1 VAPRTLAAGASRAS
15 FLSENSFVS
24 GRASRNDGPGLRE
37 GEAAASFRE
46 EEDRACAFDAGPVD
60 GLLSPAEILRRP
72 TLAEYASFLD
82 AEYGLGTTGDPGDAE
97 ADGEWNESQSERI
110 SSKSEVGA
118 PFRREL
124 AALVQACAA
133 GRADVARA
141 LLRAGVDPNLAWAR
155 DGFAPLHVAAAGG
168 ASEENKIAVVE
179 ALLGAGA
186 DARAL
191 TAAGTSAAHLAAA
204 RGERALLEVL
214 LVRGCDPAYADAD
227 KQTVA
232 HLAARRGAFGAAETA
247 ALACA
252 PLRTARG
259 GLESWDAWRRTPADW
274 ALANG
279 ASDALLALR
288 DGGARVRELASRVA
302 SAAAATRAKAFAR
315 DVSDWKTAKETSVLA
330 ALVAETRRFSV
341 STRETADEAL
351 EDAELLNVTKA
362 GIRYEQSAIEAE
374 IVAAGRAAA
383 TLKEL
388 VCANAFNRD
397 AARELGATAPLV
409 AMVASVASSPPKS
422 DSRAGSRLEASALH
436 QARIRVAIDAAGAL
450 RNLAYANAANR
461 AAAIAAGAVEAL
473 EAATRGAPPEAAPD
487 GPRRRLAFVSASALA
502 NLKT

>member
-1 VAPRTLAAGASRAS
+1 MAVA
-15 FLSENSFVS
+15 
-24 GRASRNDGPGLRE
+24 
-37 GEAAASFRE
+37 
-46 EEDRACAFDAGPVD
+46 
-60 GLLSPAEILRRP
+60 
-72 TLAEYASFLD
+72 
-82 AEYGLGTTGDPGDAE
+82 
-97 ADGEWNESQSERI
+97 
-110 SSKSEVGA
+110 
-118 PFRREL
+118 
-124 AALVQACAA
+124 
-133 GRADVARA
+133 
-141 LLRAGVDPNLAWAR
+141 
-155 DGFAPLHVAAAGG
+155 
-168 ASEENKIAVVE
+168 E

-186 DARAL
+186 DARAR
-191 TAAGTSAAHLAAA
+191 TAAGTNAAHLAAA
-204 RGERALLEVL
+204 RGERALLELL
-214 LVRGCDPAYADAD
+214 LVRGCDPGAADGD

-252 PLRTARG
+252 PLRTGKG

-288 DGGARVRELASRVA
+288 DAGARVRALASRVA
-302 SAAAATRAKAFAR
+302 SAAAVTRAYKAR
-315 DVSDWKTAKETSVLA
+315 DVSERKTAKATSVLA

-341 STRETADEAL
+341 STRAKADEAL
-351 EDAELLNVTKA
+351 EDTELLNVTKS
-362 GIRYEQSAIEAE
+362 GIRDDVPERSTRAIEAE

-397 AARELGATAPLV
+397 AARELGAMAPLV

-422 DSRAGSRLEASALH
+422 DSAHAGSRLEASALSALH

-473 EAATRGAPPEAAPD
+473 EAATRGAPPEAAQD
-487 GPRRRLAFVSASALA
+487 GPRRRLAFASASALA
-502 NLKT
+502 NLKPRGGEEA

>member
-1 VAPRTLAAGASRAS
+1 MAVA
-15 FLSENSFVS
+15 
-24 GRASRNDGPGLRE
+24 
-37 GEAAASFRE
+37 
-46 EEDRACAFDAGPVD
+46 
-60 GLLSPAEILRRP
+60 
-72 TLAEYASFLD
+72 
-82 AEYGLGTTGDPGDAE
+82 
-97 ADGEWNESQSERI
+97 
-110 SSKSEVGA
+110 
-118 PFRREL
+118 
-124 AALVQACAA
+124 
-133 GRADVARA
+133 
-141 LLRAGVDPNLAWAR
+141 
-155 DGFAPLHVAAAGG
+155 
-168 ASEENKIAVVE
+168 E

-186 DARAL
+186 DARAR
-191 TAAGTSAAHLAAA
+191 TAAGTNAAHLAAA
-204 RGERALLEVL
+204 RGERALLELL
-214 LVRGCDPAYADAD
+214 LVRGCDPGAADGD

-232 HLAARRGAFGAAETA
+232 HLAARHGAFGAAETA

-252 PLRTARG
+252 PLRTGKG

-288 DGGARVRELASRVA
+288 DAGARVRALASRVA
-302 SAAAATRAKAFAR
+302 SAAAVTRAYKAR
-315 DVSDWKTAKETSVLA
+315 DVSERKTAKATSVLA

-341 STRETADEAL
+341 STHEKADEAL
-351 EDAELLNVTKA
+351 GDAELLNMTKA
-362 GIRYEQSAIEAE
+362 GIRDDVPERSTRAIEAE

-397 AARELGATAPLV
+397 AARELGAMAPLV

-422 DSRAGSRLEASALH
+422 DSAHAGSRLEASALH

-487 GPRRRLAFVSASALA
+487 GPRRRLAFASASALA
-502 NLKT
+502 NLKPRGREEA

>member
-1 VAPRTLAAGASRAS
+1 M
-15 FLSENSFVS
+15 
-24 GRASRNDGPGLRE
+24 
-37 GEAAASFRE
+37 AAS
-46 EEDRACAFDAGPVD
+46 
-60 GLLSPAEILRRP
+60 
-72 TLAEYASFLD
+72 
-82 AEYGLGTTGDPGDAE
+82 
-97 ADGEWNESQSERI
+97 
-110 SSKSEVGA
+110 
-118 PFRREL
+118 
-124 AALVQACAA
+124 ALVLLALTIS
-133 GRADVARA
+133 AR
-141 LLRAGVDPNLAWAR
+141 
-155 DGFAPLHVAAAGG
+155 
-168 ASEENKIAVVE
+168 
-179 ALLGAGA
+179 
-186 DARAL
+186 

-204 RGERALLEVL
+204 RGERALLELL
-214 LVRGCDPAYADAD
+214 LVRGCDPGAADGD

-288 DGGARVRELASRVA
+288 DGGARVRALASRVA
-302 SAAAATRAKAFAR
+302 SAAAVTRAYKAR
-315 DVSDWKTAKETSVLA
+315 DVSERKTAKATSVLA

-397 AARELGATAPLV
+397 AARELGAMAPLV
-409 AMVASVASSPPKS
+409 AMVASVAS
-422 DSRAGSRLEASALH
+422 
-436 QARIRVAIDAAGAL
+436 
-450 RNLAYANAANR
+450 
-461 AAAIAAGAVEAL
+461 
-473 EAATRGAPPEAAPD
+473 
-487 GPRRRLAFVSASALA
+487 
-502 NLKT
+502 

>member
-1 VAPRTLAAGASRAS
+1 MLRARLAEVRAAETRDF
-15 FLSENSFVS
+15 FLSDEKSKA
-24 GRASRNDGPGLRE
+24 RARGGFETDFPDAGMGPGLRE
-37 GEAAASFRE
+37 GEAAALFRE
-46 EEDRACAFDAGPVD
+46 EEDRACAFDAVAGP
-60 GLLSPAEILRRP
+60 LSPAELLRRP
-72 TLAEYASFLD
+72 TLAAYASFLD
-82 AEYGLGTTGDPGDAE
+82 AGGLGVFGDKNAPGDE
-97 ADGEWNESQSERI
+97 TFTSDGFFPG
-110 SSKSEVGA
+110 GA
-118 PFRREL
+118 RSREL
-124 AALVQACAA
+124 AALFQACAA

-141 LLRAGVDPNLAWAR
+141 LLRAGVDPNPAWAR

-302 SAAAATRAKAFAR
+302 SAAAATRAKAFAKN
-315 DVSDWKTAKETSVLA
+315 VSDWKTAKETSVLA
-330 ALVAETRRFSV
+330 TLVAEMRRFPV
-341 STRETADEAL
+341 SDVSDATLRDANAL
-351 EDAELLNVTKA
+351 ESLE
-362 GIRYEQSAIEAE
+362 SE
-374 IVAAGRAAA
+374 ISAAGRAAA
-383 TLKEL
+383 TLKAL
-388 VCANAFNRD
+388 VCANAHNRD
-397 AARELGATAPLV
+397 TARALGATAPLV
-409 AMVASVASSPPKS
+409 AMVASVASCSPFFVSEKGDPRVYEK
-422 DSRAGSRLEASALH
+422 AFSALH
-436 QARIRVAIDAAGAL
+436 EARVRVAIDAAGAL
-450 RNLAYANAANR
+450 RNLAYANPANR
-461 AAAIAAGAVEAL
+461 AAAIAAGAAEAL
-473 EAATRGAPPEAAPD
+473 EAASRACGASLASAAPD